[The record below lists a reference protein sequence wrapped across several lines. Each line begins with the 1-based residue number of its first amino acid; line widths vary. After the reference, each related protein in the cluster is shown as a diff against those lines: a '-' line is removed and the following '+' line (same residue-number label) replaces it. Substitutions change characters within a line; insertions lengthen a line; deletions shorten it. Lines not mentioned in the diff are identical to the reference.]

1 MGGKMKHFKPEGWL
15 MDTPENRAA
24 FASSAALR
32 DAYFEGRILEARAL
46 LCDKYHNLHVDL
58 GCMEGIIP
66 REEAAVGIE
75 EGKVRDIAIISRVN
89 KPVMFRITG
98 FDADALGRTSAILSR
113 RSVQLEC
120 METDIARLTPGG
132 VSFFGKDL
140 TFQVYCI

>member
-46 LCDKYHNLHVDL
+46 LCDKDHNLHVDL

-113 RSVQLEC
+113 RSVQLE
-120 METDIARLTPGG
+120 
-132 VSFFGKDL
+132 
-140 TFQVYCI
+140 